1 MKTIKST
8 IAILA
13 VLIFMMSCSKEDQ
26 TPAPTAPV
34 ANTLNFKGSPITFN
48 GLSVD
53 DAALNRTSQYIFT
66 TVSNLSMVFY
76 CKYLDVA
83 GTDPRQSGSDGVI
96 TYNADAVDYYP
107 VNNYPALTVRG
118 YINYEDKTYKTI
130 AGQVKIKRNDIGNQT
145 IEFTNFKVKIGTEE
159 QLLNGT
165 INLPKN

>member
-13 VLIFMMSCSKEDQ
+13 VLIFMMSCSKDDE

-34 ANTLNFKGSPITFN
+34 ANTLNFKGNPITFN
-48 GLSVD
+48 GLSID
-53 DAALNRTSQYIFT
+53 DDSNNFTTQYIFT

-76 CKYLDVA
+76 CKLLPGV
-83 GTDPRQSGSDGVI
+83 RQTNEMGEQ
-96 TYNADAVDYYP
+96 TFTADAVDYFP
-107 VNNYPALTVRG
+107 VNNYPNTTVRG

-130 AGQVKIKRNDIGNQT
+130 AGQVKIKRNTTGNQT
-145 IEFTNFKVKIGTEE
+145 IEFTNFKVKIGIEE
-159 QLLNGT
+159 QVLNGT